1 MKDNEL
7 IAEFMGA
14 KFSTKHQ
21 CWEFEK
27 TAHTKHSMPYDTSWD
42 WLMPVVEKIEY
53 VGFHVLIE
61 QNYCRIGEELDI
73 RVWAVNQKIEAVYNA
88 VVQFIK
94 WYNSQKQ

>member
-1 MKDNEL
+1 MKNNEL
-7 IAEFMGA
+7 IAEFMG
-14 KFSTKHQ
+14 
-21 CWEFEK
+21 EL
-27 TAHTKHSMPYDTSWD
+27 MPVYWQFPSDFKYDTSWD
-42 WLMPVVEKIEY
+42 ELMPVVEKIEY

-73 RVWAVNQKIEAVYNA
+73 RVWTVNQKIEAVYNA